1 MNALD
6 GLGIDTAIQ
15 AAEQKQGEQDKVG
28 QNQFLEMLVAQL
40 ENQDPLNPQDSADF
54 AAQLAQFSTVEQ
66 LIAMRTGIDKLVSTL
81 EQQGAAD
88 GASAQLDPASLVG
101 REVVVIG
108 SQIEVDG
115 EGSAIELPL
124 RTRETAVR
132 AEVKITDA
140 TGQVRYQSSILPV
153 DDKGAAHALTPG
165 DHSFRFDPAAHGLPE
180 GVYTIEFTAEKAN
193 GDPVTVLPMVTGV
206 VSGAVL
212 AGDPAIRIGSRFFS
226 LDDILE
232 VRLAPAASPSDA
244 SGEATGTGGG
254 QTVYRPAAGATP
266 GATAS

>member
-15 AAEQKQGEQDKVG
+15 AADQKQSEQDKVG

-81 EQQGAAD
+81 EQQGQAA
-88 GASAQLDPASLVG
+88 GTARLDPASLVG
-101 REVVVIG
+101 REVVVFG
-108 SQIEVDG
+108 SQIEVDA
-115 EGSAIELPL
+115 ERNAIEMPL
-124 RTRETAVR
+124 RTRETAVEANVQIVD
-132 AEVKITDA
+132 AE
-140 TGQVRYQSSILPV
+140 GRVRFETSILPV
-153 DDKGAAHALTPG
+153 DDQGRSYALSAG
-165 DHSFRFDPAAHGLPE
+165 DHSFRFDPAAHDLPE
-180 GVYTIEFTAEKAN
+180 GVYSIRFNAKGTD

-212 AGDPAIRIGSRFFS
+212 AGDPAIRIGSRLFPIE
-226 LDDILE
+226 DILE
-232 VRLAPAASPSDA
+232 VRLAPGSSPSDV
-244 SGEATGTGGG
+244 SGESTGTGGG
-254 QTVYRPAAGATP
+254 QTVYRPAAGAVA
-266 GATAS
+266 GAAAS